1 MTSFYV
7 PFIITVGGM
16 LLYHLSQ
23 KSIPTEMNPFHAT
36 AIAYL
41 VGIVLCAF
49 LGFTYTANR
58 SIVSSLKI
66 SNWAVLGMGVGAA
79 AIEVGFMLAYRQG
92 WRISLTAVATNVA
105 VTALLIPIGLLFFR
119 EHLTPRNILGV
130 VFCAL
135 GLVLVVRD

>member
-1 MTSFYV
+1 MTSSYV
-7 PFIITVGGM
+7 PFAITVGGM

-23 KSIPTEMNPFHAT
+23 KSIPTEINPFHAT

-41 VGIVLCAF
+41 IGIIVCAF

-66 SNWAVLGMGVGAA
+66 SNWAVIGMGIGAT

-92 WRISLTAVATNVA
+92 WRISLTAVATNVV

-135 GLVLVVRD
+135 GLLLVVRD

>member
-7 PFIITVGGM
+7 PFVITVGGM

-41 VGIVLCAF
+41 MGIVLCAF

-66 SNWAVLGMGVGAA
+66 SNWAVLGMGVGAT

-135 GLVLVVRD
+135 GLLLVVRD

>member
-1 MTSFYV
+1 MTSFYL
-7 PFIITVGGM
+7 PFAITVGGM

-23 KSIPTEMNPFHAT
+23 KSIPTAMNPFHAT

-41 VGIVLCAF
+41 MGIVVCAF
-49 LGFTYTANR
+49 LGFTYTANK
-58 SIVSSLKI
+58 SFVSSLKI
-66 SNWAVLGMGVGAA
+66 SNWAVLGMGIGAT

-135 GLVLVVRD
+135 GLLLVVRD

>member
-7 PFIITVGGM
+7 PFAITVGGM

-41 VGIVLCAF
+41 MGIIVCAF
-49 LGFTYTANR
+49 LGFTYTTNR

-66 SNWAVLGMGVGAA
+66 SNWAVIGMGIGAT

-92 WRISLTAVATNVA
+92 WRISLTAVATNVV

-135 GLVLVVRD
+135 GLLLVVRD